1 MTVWC
6 VGVLVWTLV
15 LRRPGAGEHVQS
27 VLVCSIIGKMW
38 SSLRLQSH
46 ARTFEETR
54 IQCLCGQASLN
65 LCLTELL
72 TVTWTRLGAEESQ

>member
-6 VGVLVWTLV
+6 VGVLAWTLV

-46 ARTFEETR
+46 ARTFVEHVYNISVVKLPAEPVPTK
-54 IQCLCGQASLN
+54 IVDSN
-65 LCLTELL
+65 LDAL
-72 TVTWTRLGAEESQ
+72 RG